1 MNSVLLEDIEKVA
14 KSNLPFLLYRKCTFL
29 ITGATGLIGSLL
41 IKSLLYCNQLYGLE
55 IKIIAM
61 IRNTEKAKKIFRDEL
76 PDTAL
81 TFLEQDLVLPMK
93 EIKERI
99 DYIIHAAAI
108 TKSKYM
114 VNYPADNI
122 ILSVGGTM
130 SILEL
135 ARKMCVKGMV
145 YISSM
150 EVYGDLGDLEYKVT
164 EEKLGY
170 IDIASPR
177 SCYPEGKRLCECLC
191 NAYVSQYHLNIKSAR
206 LAQTFGPGILD
217 DEDRVFAQ
225 FARSVIFS
233 QNIVLH
239 TDGTSDGNYVYTVD
253 AIIAILLLLT
263 EGSSGNAYNITNEDN
278 HMTIR
283 DMAEVV
289 AEKVAYGKIKIIY
302 DIKSDVAS
310 KGYFPRVKLNL
321 CADKMRELGW
331 TPHEGIVEMYQR
343 MIAYMISDKC

>member
-191 NAYVSQYHLNIKSAR
+191 NAYVSQ
-206 LAQTFGPGILD
+206 
-217 DEDRVFAQ
+217 
-225 FARSVIFS
+225 
-233 QNIVLH
+233 
-239 TDGTSDGNYVYTVD
+239 
-253 AIIAILLLLT
+253 
-263 EGSSGNAYNITNEDN
+263 
-278 HMTIR
+278 
-283 DMAEVV
+283 
-289 AEKVAYGKIKIIY
+289 
-302 DIKSDVAS
+302 
-310 KGYFPRVKLNL
+310 
-321 CADKMRELGW
+321 
-331 TPHEGIVEMYQR
+331 
-343 MIAYMISDKC
+343 